1 VKWAAYDEV
10 YGRSSELRRFCE
22 SGNLAYV
29 AVVPGD
35 FRVTPP
41 PVADSPARPAS
52 PRSGSPS
59 PRPPRIERLARQHAA
74 GLIIRTR
81 LAFCLRWS
89 R

>member
-52 PRSGSPS
+52 P
-59 PRPPRIERLARQHAA
+59 
-74 GLIIRTR
+74 
-81 LAFCLRWS
+81 
-89 R
+89 